1 MTAQMNVQPID
12 EQNFLKRNALLCLI
26 LAGYFIFDIFY
37 TQLGEVLIDYPLLK
51 NSLLFIGAVLFIS
64 MVVILFKTCKSANR
78 VAKNTS
84 YFGNFH
90 DEYLN
95 FMNIKGY
102 KYAFN
107 FTSVYFLI
115 VYILADFDGTWIS
128 GITTVISIQ
137 DFCKLSMGFIF
148 ISYALPVLY
157 MLKGADG
164 EAVAANT
171 TLFELE
177 GDARTLLTG
186 ERVALNFLQTLSG
199 TATLTSKYV
208 KELAGSDT
216 KLLDTR
222 KTLPGL
228 RSAQKYAVLCGG
240 GVNHRIGLFDA
251 FLIKENHIAAC
262 GGIAQAVATAKANH
276 SDKTVEVEVESLDEL
291 QQALTA
297 GADIIMLDNFTPAM
311 IEQAVTAT
319 RGKAKLEV
327 SGNMTIE
334 ILQEYAK
341 AGVDFI
347 SSGALTKHVNA
358 VDLSMRFK

>member
-1 MTAQMNVQPID
+1 MLSSQLEKLQQDISKTISW
-12 EQNFLKRNALLCLI
+12 ALCEDL
-26 LAGYFIFDIFY
+26 
-37 TQLGEVLIDYPLLK
+37 
-51 NSLLFIGAVLFIS
+51 GAVDNAMPQASQDITAMLIPENEQ
-64 MVVILFKTCKSANR
+64 A
-78 VAKNTS
+78 VA
-84 YFGNFH
+84 
-90 DEYLN
+90 
-95 FMNIKGY
+95 
-102 KYAFN
+102 
-107 FTSVYFLI
+107 
-115 VYILADFDGTWIS
+115 
-128 GITTVISIQ
+128 TVITREDCIVCGVAWVNEVFKQLDASLNRTCEQATKITW
-137 DFCKLSMGFIF
+137 F
-148 ISYALPVLY
+148 VN
-157 MLKGADG
+157 DG
-164 EAVAANT
+164 ESVAANS

-199 TATLTSKYV
+199 TATLTSHYV

-262 GGIAQAVATAKANH
+262 GGISQAVTTAKSNH
-276 SDKTVEVEVESLDEL
+276 SDKTVEVEVESLNEL
-291 QQALTA
+291 EQALNA

-311 IEQAVTAT
+311 IEQAVKAT

-341 AGVDFI
+341 AGVDYI

-358 VDLSMRFK
+358 IDLSMRFK

>member
-1 MTAQMNVQPID
+1 MLNAQLEKLQQDIS
-12 EQNFLKRNALLCLI
+12 KTISWALCEDL
-26 LAGYFIFDIFY
+26 
-37 TQLGEVLIDYPLLK
+37 
-51 NSLLFIGAVLFIS
+51 GAVDNETSQASQDITAMLIPENEQ
-64 MVVILFKTCKSANR
+64 A
-78 VAKNTS
+78 VA
-84 YFGNFH
+84 
-90 DEYLN
+90 
-95 FMNIKGY
+95 
-102 KYAFN
+102 
-107 FTSVYFLI
+107 
-115 VYILADFDGTWIS
+115 
-128 GITTVISIQ
+128 TVITREDCIVCGIAWVNEVFKQLDASSNRTAEQ
-137 DFCKLSMGFIF
+137 ATSSLSTKITWF
-148 ISYALPVLY
+148 VN
-157 MLKGADG
+157 DG
-164 EAVAANT
+164 ESVAANS

-208 KELAGSDT
+208 KELAGTNT

-262 GGIAQAVATAKANH
+262 GGISQAVTTAKSNH
-276 SDKTVEVEVESLDEL
+276 RDKTVEVEVESIDEL
-291 QQALTA
+291 EQALKA
-297 GADIIMLDNFTPAM
+297 GADIIMLDNFTPVM

-327 SGNMTIE
+327 SGNMTLE

-341 AGVDFI
+341 AGVDYI

-358 VDLSMRFK
+358 IDLSMRFK